1 MQVLQFV
8 AHPFGEIIVS
18 RRRVTATIDDLTNLI
33 PENKQRV
40 IWLLTGESTFMNQ
53 PMMISAELYE
63 ISEARLAAIGPNPP
77 AVMNIGLMIGED

>member
-1 MQVLQFV
+1 VQVLQFV

-18 RRRVTATIDDLTNLI
+18 RRRITGTIDHLTNLI

-40 IWLLTGESTFMNQ
+40 IWLLAGESTFMNQ

-63 ISEARLAAIGPNPP
+63 IPEARLAAIGPNPH
-77 AVMNIGLMIGED
+77 AVMIIGSMIGED